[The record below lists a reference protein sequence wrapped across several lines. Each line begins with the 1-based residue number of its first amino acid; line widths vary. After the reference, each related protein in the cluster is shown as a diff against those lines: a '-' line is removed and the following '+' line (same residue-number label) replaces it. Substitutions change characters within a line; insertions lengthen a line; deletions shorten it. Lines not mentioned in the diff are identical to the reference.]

1 MVKKI
6 IQVPIDKELLV
17 SLNRVSKKQQRTRA
31 ELIREAC
38 LSYLRR
44 LEEEELDQ
52 IYRSGYERIP
62 ENKAI
67 SGAQAALTGSILPVE
82 RW

>member
-1 MVKKI
+1 MVKKV
-6 IQVPIDKELLV
+6 IQVPMDSELLV
-17 SLNRVSKKQQRTRA
+17 SLKIAANKQQKTRA

-44 LEEEELDQ
+44 IEEDEMDN
-52 IYRSGYERIP
+52 IYRRGYEKVP
-62 ENKAI
+62 EREDI
-67 SGAQAALTGSILPVE
+67 GRAQAALTGSILPVE